1 MFKEMTE
8 DEWIATYKPIINH
21 IDKNASFDG
30 TMFETY
36 GDEEEFVENYPDSN
50 CVWTYA
56 DGDDGGTYIF
66 NGWHFVN
73 RIGYFITE
81 VPCPVEDDIQI
92 PIIEADEEEE

>member
-8 DEWIATYKPIINH
+8 DEWIAAYKPIINH
-21 IDKNASFDG
+21 IDTNSSFG
-30 TMFETY
+30 GYMFETY
-36 GDEEEFVENYPDSN
+36 GDEEQYIKTYPDPN
-50 CVWTYA
+50 CIWTYA

-92 PIIEADEEEE
+92 PIIEADEEE